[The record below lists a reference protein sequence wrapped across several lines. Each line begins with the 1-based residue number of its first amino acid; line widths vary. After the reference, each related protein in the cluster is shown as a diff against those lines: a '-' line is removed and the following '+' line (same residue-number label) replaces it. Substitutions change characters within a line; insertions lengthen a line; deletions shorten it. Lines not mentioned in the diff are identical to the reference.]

1 MQSQLED
8 IVYLDHNATTPL
20 DRRVF
25 DAMVPYFLDKFGN
38 ASSVD
43 HLHGNE
49 AYMAVESARRDVANA
64 INAKKDEIVFTSGA
78 TESDNLAIRGVMERY
93 KDKGDHIITCVTE
106 HEAVLETVRHLE
118 NIGKKVTYLPVDE
131 LGRINLGDL
140 ESAIT
145 DKTVMISVMAANNEI
160 GVISD
165 IRKIGR
171 IAHENDIFFH
181 TDAAQ
186 AVGNIPIDVNDMSID
201 LMSFSAHKMYGPKGV
216 GALYVRG
223 LNPRV
228 GLSGITFG
236 GGQERGLRSGTLNVP
251 GIVGFR
257 KAITIAV
264 DMMDEENRR
273 LKRIA
278 NEILGILQEENVLLN
293 GDWERRLAGNLNICY
308 PGIEGKA
315 IINSVS
321 KSIAISA
328 GSACTTQSVEP
339 SHVIMA
345 LGYGEDRAHSSIRIG
360 LGRYTKKDDAEF
372 GAWKIVDAVRNL
384 NNIHV

>member
-1 MQSQLED
+1 MQPQLD
-8 IVYLDHNATTPL
+8 GILYLDHNATTPL

-25 DAMVPYFLDKFGN
+25 DAMVPYFLNKFGN

-43 HLHGNE
+43 HMHGNE
-49 AYMAVESARRDVANA
+49 ARMAVESARRYVASA
-64 INAKKDEIVFTSGA
+64 INAKKNEIVFTSGA

-93 KDKGDHIITCVTE
+93 KNKGDHIITCVTE
-106 HEAVLETVRHLE
+106 HEAVLETARHLE
-118 NIGKKVTYLPVDE
+118 NIGKKVTYLPVDN
-131 LGRINLGDL
+131 LGRINLDDL

-160 GVISD
+160 GIISD

-171 IAHENDIFFH
+171 IAHDNGVLFH

-186 AVGNIPIDVNDMSID
+186 AVGNISINVKEMNID

-223 LNPRV
+223 LSPRV
-228 GLSGITFG
+228 RLNGITFG

-251 GIVGFR
+251 GIVGFG

-264 DMMDEENRR
+264 DVMGKENRR

-278 NEILGILQEENVLLN
+278 NEMLGILQEEKALLN
-293 GDWERRLAGNLNICY
+293 GDWERRLAGNLNVCY

-360 LGRYTKKDDAEF
+360 LGRCTGKDDAEF
-372 GAWKIVDAVRNL
+372 GAQQIIDAVK
-384 NNIHV
+384 NIHNMSM

>member
-1 MQSQLED
+1 MQPQLD
-8 IVYLDHNATTPL
+8 GIVYLDHNATTPL

-25 DAMVPYFLDKFGN
+25 DSMVPYFLDKFGN

-49 AYMAVESARRDVANA
+49 AYMAVESARRDVASA

-93 KDKGDHIITCVTE
+93 KDRGDHIITCVTE

-118 NIGKKVTYLPVDE
+118 NIGKRVTYLPVDD
-131 LGRINLGDL
+131 LGRINLGEL

-171 IAHENDIFFH
+171 IAHDNDVFFH

-186 AVGNIPIDVNDMSID
+186 AVGNIPIDVKDMNID

-223 LNPRV
+223 LSPRV

-251 GIVGFR
+251 GIVGFG
-257 KAITIAV
+257 KAITIAT
-264 DMMDEENRR
+264 DMMDEESRR
-273 LKRIA
+273 LKGIS
-278 NEILGILQEENVLLN
+278 NEMLGILQEENALLN
-293 GDWERRLAGNLNICY
+293 GDWEQRLAGNLNVCY

-328 GSACTTQSVEP
+328 GSACTAQSVEP

-360 LGRYTKKDDAEF
+360 LGRYTKRDDAEF
-372 GAWKIVDAVRNL
+372 GARKIVDAIRNL
-384 NNIHV
+384 NNIHA

>member
-1 MQSQLED
+1 MQSRLED

-49 AYMAVESARRDVANA
+49 ASVAVESARGYVASA
-64 INAKKDEIVFTSGA
+64 INARKDEIVFTSGA

-118 NIGKKVTYLPVDE
+118 NIGKKVTYLPVDR
-131 LGRINLGDL
+131 LGRINLGEL

-145 DKTVMISVMAANNEI
+145 DKTVMISIMAANNEI

-171 IAHENDIFFH
+171 IAHENDVFFH

-186 AVGNIPIDVNDMSID
+186 AVGNIPVDVNDMSID

-228 GLSGITFG
+228 GLNEMTFG

-251 GIVGFR
+251 GIVGFG
-257 KAITIAV
+257 KAITIAG
-264 DMMDEENRR
+264 DMMDTENRR
-273 LKRIA
+273 LKEIA
-278 NEILGILQEENVLLN
+278 KEMLGILQEENALLN
-293 GDWERRLAGNLNICY
+293 GDWEQRLAGNLNVCY
-308 PGIEGKA
+308 PEIEGKA

-372 GAWKIVDAVRNL
+372 SARKIVDAIKNL
-384 NNIHV
+384 YNIRA

>member
-49 AYMAVESARRDVANA
+49 AYRAVESARRDVANA
-64 INAKKDEIVFTSGA
+64 INAKKDEIVFTSG
-78 TESDNLAIRGVMERY
+78 TTQSDNLALRGVMERY
-93 KDKGDHIITCVTE
+93 KGKGDHIITCVTE

-278 NEILGILQEENVLLN
+278 NEMLGILQEENVLLN

>member
-1 MQSQLED
+1 MQSMLE
-8 IVYLDHNATTPL
+8 
-20 DRRVF
+20 
-25 DAMVPYFLDKFGN
+25 
-38 ASSVD
+38 
-43 HLHGNE
+43 
-49 AYMAVESARRDVANA
+49 
-64 INAKKDEIVFTSGA
+64 KDEIVFTSGA

-106 HEAVLETVRHLE
+106 HEAVLEPIKHLE
-118 NIGKKVTYLPVDE
+118 NIGKKVTYLPVDD
-131 LGRINLGDL
+131 LGRINIGDL

-145 DKTVMISVMAANNEI
+145 DKTVMISAMAANNEI

-171 IAHENDIFFH
+171 VAHENNVLFH

-186 AVGNIPIDVNDMSID
+186 AVGNIPIDVNDMNID

-216 GALYVRG
+216 GALYIRG

-228 GLSGITFG
+228 SLSGITFG

-264 DMMDEENRR
+264 DMMGEENRR

-278 NEILGILQEENVLLN
+278 NEMLGILQEEKGVTQ
-293 GDWERRLAGNLNICY
+293 RRLGAASCRKPKHLLSWSRGEGDNQFGIQINCNICRFCMHH
-308 PGIEGKA
+308 PECGT
-315 IINSVS
+315 
-321 KSIAISA
+321 IACDNGTRIW
-328 GSACTTQSVEP
+328 
-339 SHVIMA
+339 
-345 LGYGEDRAHSSIRIG
+345 RRIG
-360 LGRYTKKDDAEF
+360 HTRQ
-372 GAWKIVDAVRNL
+372 
-384 NNIHV
+384 